1 MSLDRESLSQG
12 ERSRLIRESVGL
24 VHDFAGSELGKSM
37 SSTAYVLIPTDNTQ
51 LADVNRDAA
60 KTARRKGESVL
71 MISASRVNSGEPY
84 TIFSTL
90 QSVQPG
96 KPV

>member
-1 MSLDRESLSQG
+1 MSLDRESLSHG

-37 SSTAYVLIPTDNTQ
+37 SSTYVLIPTDNKQ

-60 KTARRKGESVL
+60 KTARRKGENAL

-90 QSVQPG
+90 QSVQPE